1 MKKVPTP
8 LTSPLHRR
16 SERSKVDPE
25 SFNTSKKQPQYYIPM
40 QLNNKVQLIGHLGMK
55 PDIRTFGDSKMARV
69 SIATDGSYRTA
80 EGKYVQN
87 AHWHTLVIWGKLAA
101 VAEKHLDKGKKVAVN
116 GKLVNRS
123 YEDKEGK
130 KNYTTEVH
138 VAEFLVLEK

>member
-1 MKKVPTP
+1 
-8 LTSPLHRR
+8 
-16 SERSKVDPE
+16 
-25 SFNTSKKQPQYYIPM
+25 M

-69 SIATDGSYRTA
+69 SIATDGSYRNA

-87 AHWHTLVIWGKLAA
+87 AHWHTLVIWGKLAM